1 MPGGTAAPIT
11 PTTSGTGR
19 TPASGF
25 LTVVVFGASLALL
38 SLLSQA
44 RAPEPGTAQATPT
57 TSGAPTVLSLAT
69 LPPTVAAPATA
80 TVNVPATSTAEATFA
95 RAEATGLAR
104 ETVVAQALAAQ
115 AEATTEVRVTQ
126 AATTVARYTA
136 EAQARSDAA
145 LQAAAAAT
153 VQAEEAEAAYAAA
166 LSATAQAEAEANAA
180 APAPE
185 AVAQAEPVPATAP
198 EPVAEP
204 APAAHPAVP
213 RLVLASYLAW
223 YDGDGWDD
231 CNISAGDKPAEP
243 YASDDP
249 AAIGR
254 HVQQALGAGIDG
266 FLLHWFAPGE
276 RTDANLAQLLAQ
288 SGGTGFQSSVVFLR
302 HLWHGSPGPSQD
314 SLAESLSYL
323 IGTYGGHPNFLR
335 LEGKPVIFFADM
347 QRVPGGSPVEAWRAI
362 RDRVDPDRQTWWIA
376 EGLDPSYLSVFDGL
390 YVYKITHAT
399 DPGCYAKA
407 GRWAEWVRS
416 AEQTY
421 GCPKLWVGTISP
433 GYDDTRAGCKSD
445 ARVPSAAQ
453 RRERDSGT
461 FYRATYD
468 AAAASGPDWLLVQS
482 FNEWV
487 EGTYV
492 EPSAQYGD
500 LYLQLTREFAAAF
513 K

>member
-1 MPGGTAAPIT
+1 MSGPQT
-11 PTTSGTGR
+11 PTDR
-19 TPASGF
+19 THSPASGL
-25 LTVVVFGASLALL
+25 LTASVFGMSLVLL
-38 SLLSQA
+38 SLLSS
-44 RAPEPGTAQATPT
+44 APVVTPP
-57 TSGAPTVLSLAT
+57 SASLAT
-69 LPPTVAAPATA
+69 AAATAGATVIAPATVPPEPTA
-80 TVNVPATSTAEATFA
+80 TPSPTADLPATETAAAAGFRATQ
-95 RAEATGLAR
+95 
-104 ETVVAQALAAQ
+104 VAQAG
-115 AEATTEVRVTQ
+115 ATTAARVTQ

-136 EAQARSDAA
+136 EARLRQEATAQSLAEA
-145 LQAAAAAT
+145 TAAAAAASAT
-153 VQAEEAEAAYAAA
+153 AEAAAA
-166 LSATAQAEAEANAA
+166 LRTSAPETVAQADATPEPTV

-185 AVAQAEPVPATAP
+185 AEAPAP
-198 EPVAEP
+198 EAAPPVEP
-204 APAAHPAVP
+204 AAAAHPQVP

-223 YDGDGWDD
+223 YDADGWDD
-231 CNISAGDKPAEP
+231 CNISGGDRPAEP
-243 YASDDP
+243 YGSDDP

-276 RTDANLAQLLAQ
+276 RTDANMAQLLAQ

-314 SLAESLSYL
+314 SLVEALSYL

-335 LEGKPVIFFADM
+335 LDGKPVIFFADM

-362 RDRVDPDRQTWWIA
+362 RDRVDPQRQTWWIV

-399 DPGCYAKA
+399 DPACYAKA
-407 GRWAEWVRS
+407 GRWAESVRA
-416 AEQTY
+416 AEATY
-421 GCPKLWVGTISP
+421 GSPKLWVGTISP
-433 GYDDTRAGCKSD
+433 GYDDTRAGCRSD

-453 RRERDSGT
+453 RRERDSGS

-482 FNEWV
+482 WNEWV